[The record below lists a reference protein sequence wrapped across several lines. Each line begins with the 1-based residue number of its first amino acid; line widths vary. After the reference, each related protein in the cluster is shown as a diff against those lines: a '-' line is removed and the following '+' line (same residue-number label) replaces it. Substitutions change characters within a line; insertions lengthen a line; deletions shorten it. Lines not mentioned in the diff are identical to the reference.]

1 MRSDHREDARKSI
14 LKRDTHSFDEVRQS
28 PYLCPERVML
38 DRKAKSFE
46 EREEDYDRARSRIFS
61 RTSQQDGYGGEMPN
75 EECYG
80 GGGGGGGGGGNGG
93 WHAAVEQQQQ
103 QQQQPPRPKRPN
115 GKMLQMQNVSRGRD

>member
-1 MRSDHREDARKSI
+1 MRDDARKSI

-28 PYLCPERVML
+28 PYLCPLSL

-61 RTSQQDGYGGEMPN
+61 RTGGNHEGYSGGGGD

-80 GGGGGGGGGGNGG
+80 G
-93 WHAAVEQQQQ
+93 WEQQQQ
-103 QQQQPPRPKRPN
+103 QQKQSQPPRPKRPN
-115 GKMLQMQNVSRGRD
+115 GKMLQMQNV